1 MEILLL
7 GVVLGAIAG
16 LIPGVGVFT
25 TLLLF
30 YPMVYDFSIPDI
42 FIFYIALVSTTQY
55 IGSISATILAIPG
68 ESSSLPAVYE
78 GHSLFKKG
86 LGSLAISGAALGSL
100 FGSLIVLALVTL
112 ISPHFSDIAYFF
124 NSFVQSIVIFLIITL
139 LVYSSSSSIFT
150 LFLLGAFAWWLA
162 SIGCGQ
168 VDCYV
173 PIDYV
178 DFYSGLP
185 TLSVTCAMYIFPQ
198 LLKSNDEPTI
208 TGNYYQTSFSFT
220 YHLCYYFRNI
230 FSSIRGTV
238 IGFFLGFTPGA
249 SMTLSSNTAYRL
261 EVLKEKRKGTY
272 EKGNYN
278 SLVSAET
285 ANNAATLS
293 NLLPL
298 FLLGIP
304 LGGSEVIFY
313 DLISSKGFVF
323 YRDFTYEFFRDT
335 IAYNLIIINLLA
347 FLLAWPFAKYIKVFS
362 LIPYKILRVS
372 VFFLLCYTLYTIG
385 AQYYQS
391 LYYLLVFICLLP
403 FGYLFRKQDMLPF
416 VFIFVLQEHLF
427 HLGLTLYGH
436 LNAFLY

>member
-7 GVVLGAIAG
+7 GVALGAIAG

-30 YPMVYDFSIPDI
+30 YPIVYDFSIPDI

-55 IGSISATILAIPG
+55 IGSISATILAVPG

-78 GHSLFKKG
+78 GHALFRKG
-86 LGSLAISGAALGSL
+86 LGGLAISGAALGSL
-100 FGSLIVLALVTL
+100 FGALIVLVLVSA
-112 ISPHFSDIAYFF
+112 ISPYFSNISYFF
-124 NSFVQSIVIFLIITL
+124 NSFVQAIVISAVIILLLYTSNSSLIIL
-139 LVYSSSSSIFT
+139 LF
-150 LFLLGAFAWWLA
+150 LGAFAWWLA
-162 SIGCGQ
+162 SIGCGL

-173 PIDYV
+173 PVDYV
-178 DFYSGLP
+178 DLYTGLP
-185 TLSVTCAMYIFPQ
+185 TLSVVCAMYVFPQ
-198 LLKSNDEPTI
+198 LLK
-208 TGNYYQTSFSFT
+208 TSDKANTKDFHQKPFSIL
-220 YHLCYYFRNI
+220 YHLLYYCQNI
-230 FSSIRGTV
+230 GSSIKGTV

-261 EVLKEKRKGTY
+261 EVLNQKRKGTY
-272 EKGNYN
+272 KQGNYN
-278 SLVSAET
+278 ALVSAET

-323 YRDFTYEFFRDT
+323 YRDFTYEFFVDT
-335 IAYNLIIINLLA
+335 IVYNLLIINLLA
-347 FLLAWPFAKYIKVFS
+347 FLLAWPFAKYIKIFS
-362 LIPYKILRVS
+362 LIPYNILRAF

-385 AQYYQS
+385 GQFYQS
-391 LYYLLVFICLLP
+391 EYFLFVFLILLP
-403 FGYLFRKQDMLPF
+403 VGYLFRNQDMLPF
-416 VFIFVLQEHLF
+416 IFIFILQEHLY

>member
-7 GVVLGAIAG
+7 GVALGAIAG

-30 YPMVYDFSIPDI
+30 YPIVYDFSIPDI

-55 IGSISATILAIPG
+55 IGSISATILAVPG

-78 GHSLFKKG
+78 GHALFRKG
-86 LGSLAISGAALGSL
+86 LGGLAISGAALGSL
-100 FGSLIVLALVTL
+100 FGALIVLVLVSAVSPYFSS
-112 ISPHFSDIAYFF
+112 ISYFF
-124 NSFVQSIVIFLIITL
+124 NSFVQAIVISAVIILLLYTSNSSLIIL
-139 LVYSSSSSIFT
+139 LF
-150 LFLLGAFAWWLA
+150 LGAFAWWLA

-185 TLSVTCAMYIFPQ
+185 TLSVVCAMYIFPQ
-198 LLKSNDEPTI
+198 LLKSNDEAT
-208 TGNYYQTSFSFT
+208 TSDYYQNSFSFV
-220 YHLCYYFRNI
+220 YHLQYYFRSI

-261 EVLKEKRKGTY
+261 EVLNEKRKGTY

-278 SLVSAET
+278 ALVSAET

-362 LIPYKILRVS
+362 LIPYNILRVF

-416 VFIFVLQEHLF
+416 IFIFVLQEHLF

>member
-7 GVVLGAIAG
+7 GVALGAIAG

-30 YPMVYDFSIPDI
+30 YPVVYDFSIPDI

-78 GHSLFKKG
+78 GHSLFRKG

-100 FGSLIVLALVTL
+100 FGALIVLALVSF
-112 ISPHFSDIAYFF
+112 ISPYFSDIAYFF
-124 NSFVQSIVIFLIITL
+124 NSFVQSIVIFLIIIL
-139 LVYSSSSSIFT
+139 LVYSSSSSIFI

-162 SIGCGQ
+162 SIGCGW

-185 TLSVTCAMYIFPQ
+185 TLSVVCAMYIFPQ
-198 LLKSNDEPTI
+198 LLKSNDEAT
-208 TGNYYQTSFSFT
+208 TSNYYQNSFSFI
-220 YHLCYYFRNI
+220 YHLKYYFKSI

-261 EVLKEKRKGTY
+261 EVLNEKRKGTY

-278 SLVSAET
+278 ALVSAET

-362 LIPYKILRVS
+362 LIPYNILRVF
-372 VFFLLCYTLYTIG
+372 VFFLLFLLYS
-385 AQYYQS
+385 Y
-391 LYYLLVFICLLP
+391 
-403 FGYLFRKQDMLPF
+403 
-416 VFIFVLQEHLF
+416 
-427 HLGLTLYGH
+427 
-436 LNAFLY
+436 

>member
-1 MEILLL
+1 MEVLLL
-7 GVVLGAIAG
+7 GVVLGVIAG

-30 YPMVYDFSIPDI
+30 YPIVYDFSIPDI

-55 IGSISATILAIPG
+55 IGSVSATILAVPG

-78 GHSLFKKG
+78 GHALFKRG
-86 LGSLAISGAALGSL
+86 LGGLAISGAALGSL
-100 FGSLIVLALVTL
+100 LGALIVLALVTL
-112 ISPHFSDIAYFF
+112 ISPYFSNIAYFF
-124 NSFVQSIVIFLIITL
+124 NSFVQSIVISLIIIL
-139 LVYSSSSSIFT
+139 LVYTSHSSVFI
-150 LFLLGAFAWWLA
+150 LILLAAFAWWLA

-178 DFYSGLP
+178 DFYTGLP
-185 TLSVTCAMYIFPQ
+185 TLSVVCALYIFPQ
-198 LLKSNDEPTI
+198 LLKPSEKANTTDYI
-208 TGNYYQTSFSFT
+208 QQSFSFVF
-220 YHLCYYFRNI
+220 HIRYYFKNI
-230 FSSIRGTV
+230 ISSIRGTV

-249 SMTLSSNTAYRL
+249 SMTLSSNSAYRL
-261 EVLKEKRKGTY
+261 EVLNEKRKGTY
-272 EKGNYN
+272 KQGNYN

-313 DLISSKGFVF
+313 DLVSSKGFVF

-335 IAYNLIIINLLA
+335 IVYNLIIINLLA
-347 FLLAWPFAKYIKVFS
+347 FLLAWPFAKYIKIFS
-362 LIPYKILRVS
+362 LIPYNILRLF
-372 VFFLLCYTLYTIG
+372 VFLLLCYTLYAIG
-385 AQYYQS
+385 GQYYQS
-391 LYYLLVFICLLP
+391 EYYLLVFLALLP
-403 FGYLFRKQDMLPF
+403 VGYLFRKQDMLPF
-416 VFIFVLQEHLF
+416 IFVFILQDHLY

-436 LNAFLY
+436 FNAFFF